1 MLDFVVID
9 GDAGEMR
16 DAADGRGVDG
26 HEKKPL
32 QLPGLAI
39 SAYSRR
45 KF

>member
-1 MLDFVVID
+1 MLDLVVID

-26 HEKKPL
+26 HEKEPL
-32 QLPGLAI
+32 RQPELAI